1 MTSSNPQEQAP
12 QTVVENIDAYLMD
25 GMPVYDLNGDKVGD
39 VKMFSTAAGYLMVG
53 RGSFEEQDLYVPFR
67 LIRSIDPHDIF
78 VSETNDNLKAHFTNP
93 PKINTIVENR
103 LVTGPA
109 GTMTSQPYEVQTI
122 ASGYDGKQAELGSVN
137 LDQISDRLA
146 VGMAVYDVDGVR
158 VGDITQYDTSRSLM
172 VVEKGIFKPRALL
185 VPFSAIQDIDLGTF
199 AVSLSLP
206 RDVLVKEHAMLPG
219 DA

>member
-1 MTSSNPQEQAP
+1 MTSSNPQEQMP

-25 GMPVYDLNGDKVGD
+25 SMPVYDLNGDKVGD

-53 RGSFEEQDLYVPFR
+53 RGAIKEQDLYIPFR
-67 LIRSIDPHDIF
+67 LIQSIDPHDIF
-78 VSETNDNLKAHFTNP
+78 VSETNDNLKAHYTNP
-93 PKINTIVENR
+93 PTISTIVENR
-103 LVTGPA
+103 LVTGPT
-109 GTMTSQPYEVQTI
+109 GTMTSHPYEVQMVE
-122 ASGYDGKQAELGSVN
+122 SGYDGKQAKLGSVN
-137 LDQISDRLA
+137 IDKISDRLA
-146 VGMAVYDVDGVR
+146 VGMAVYDVDGLR

-172 VVEKGIFKPRALL
+172 VVEKGIFNPKALL